1 MKSLLIITL
10 ACSVF
15 FFGESKCNAQNNSQ
29 TDGKFLIVLDIQEY
43 STCNSHKLSETEA
56 QKIIDSVNYVINQFN
71 PNNVVYIRSS
81 HDLLNLSLSYPFIYV
96 SHDTIAMRLDK
107 RMHLVN
113 DRVFTK
119 EKTSAFTLAE
129 LNDFLQQNKA
139 KEIAVVGLLA
149 EECVYETVVAGRDLG
164 YEMYIVPEAIIGKSE
179 KSKMKVLTK
188 LKNNGIRQFSLNDK

>member
-10 ACSVF
+10 ACSVI

-29 TDGKFLIVLDIQEY
+29 TDGKFLIVLNIQEY

-188 LKNNGIRQFSLNDK
+188 LKNNGIRQLSLNDK